1 MGIVELFL
9 LAVGMSMDVFAVS
22 VCKGIETKK
31 ATLKQVMICGIW
43 FGCFHFIMPMTGYF
57 LSSFFSV
64 FINKVAPW
72 LAFGLLAFLG
82 AKMIKEAFS
91 SDDEQTKPGFN
102 FKTMLPLAVATSI
115 DALAV
120 GVTLVAVPV
129 HIMEASVTVNTVTGC
144 LVISVITFFFACAGV
159 KVGNA
164 FGTRYQS
171 GAEAAGGFILIFIG
185 LKVLLE
191 HLGVID
197 FMNDGDVLFGLLIP
211 FAGTIIGSAFVF
223 VIKEKLNEGIKL
235 VLTGMAGGIMMACSM
250 WTLIYPSILKGKVYT
265 AAAGFIIGIGFQY
278 LLDKAIPHTHV
289 FTSVEEGPSSKL
301 THSSKV
307 MLSEMI
313 HHVPEGMAIGVIFA
327 GVLNGSGDVSI
338 AAAAAVT
345 IGIAIQNIPEGAFV
359 SSPLWSG
366 GEDKS
371 KSFLMGVV
379 SGVVEPILGIGT
391 IILVNALPGTLSF
404 IMSVTGGAITFLVLE
419 ETIPSMHTGNHSDKG
434 TISFAVFFCL
444 MMILTFA
451 VGV

>member
-1 MGIVELFL
+1 MGIVELVL
-9 LAVGMSMDVFAVS
+9 LAIGMSMDVFAVS
-22 VCKGIETKK
+22 ICKGIETKK
-31 ATLKQVMICGIW
+31 ATLKQVMICGVW

-57 LSSFFSV
+57 LSSFFTV

-82 AKMIKEAFS
+82 VKMIKEAFS
-91 SDDEQTKPGFN
+91 GEEDETKPGFN
-102 FKTMLPLAVATSI
+102 FKTMFPLAVATSI

-129 HIMEASVTVNTVTGC
+129 QVIDATNIVNTVFGC
-144 LVISVITFFFACAGV
+144 LLIALITFVFACMGV
-159 KVGNA
+159 RIGNS
-164 FGTRYQS
+164 FGTRYQA

-197 FMNDGDVLFGLLIP
+197 FMNNSDVLFGLLVP
-211 FAGTIIGSAFVF
+211 FAGSIIGSALVF
-223 VIKEKLNEGIKL
+223 VVKKELHESIKL
-235 VLTGMAGGIMMACSM
+235 IFTGMAGGIMMACSM
-250 WTLIYPSILKGKVYT
+250 WTLLYPAILQGKVYT
-265 AAAGFIIGIGFQY
+265 ASIGFIIGIGFQY
-278 LLDKAIPHTHV
+278 ILDKAIPHTHV
-289 FTSVEEGPSSKL
+289 FTKVDEGPASKIG
-301 THSSKV
+301 HSGRV

-313 HHVPEGMAIGVIFA
+313 HHVPEGMAVGVIFA
-327 GVLNGSGDVSI
+327 GVLNGSGDVKV

-345 IGIAIQNIPEGAFV
+345 LGIAIQNIPEGAFV

-366 GEDKS
+366 GEEKG
-371 KSFLMGVV
+371 KSFLMGVI
-379 SGVVEPILGIGT
+379 SGVVEPLLGIAT
-391 IILVNALPGTLSF
+391 IIFVNALPGTHLF
-404 IMSVTGGAITFLVLE
+404 IMALTGGAITFLVLE
-419 ETIPSMHTGNHSDKG
+419 ETIPSMHTGDHSDKG